1 MYEFIHKQKNNT
13 TDMKT
18 QNIIK
23 EYFKNLYFV
32 KLGHLRERA
41 TFLYSSKSSKL
52 NQEEINNRNRFIT
65 NEEMKLTKRFQ
76 TKIAQAQQTQK
87 KKSIVNLSLLF
98 KEKEGIPSF
107 YEANMN
113 LKPKLGKD

>member
-1 MYEFIHKQKNNT
+1 
-13 TDMKT
+13 
-18 QNIIK
+18 
-23 EYFKNLYFV
+23 
-32 KLGHLRERA
+32 
-41 TFLYSSKSSKL
+41 
-52 NQEEINNRNRFIT
+52 
-65 NEEMKLTKRFQ
+65 MKLTKRFQ
-76 TKIAQAQQTQK
+76 TKIAQAQQTQKK